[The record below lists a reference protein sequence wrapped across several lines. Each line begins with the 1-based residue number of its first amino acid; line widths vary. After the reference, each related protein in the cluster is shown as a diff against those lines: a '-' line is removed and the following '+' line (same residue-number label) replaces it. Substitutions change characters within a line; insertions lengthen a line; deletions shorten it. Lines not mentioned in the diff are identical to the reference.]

1 MFTAHVVRNLLAQL
15 VVKTLFIQRGST
27 WQNGYVKSFNGKL
40 RDKLLDGEIFYKL
53 REAEIMIVKWRRH
66 YNKVRS
72 HSSLGNKQPAPET
85 IVTRPNTA
93 VSRMP
98 TQSMFEV
105 GNCHV
110 LWPKVLRQV
119 TQPVN
124 LRVWPT
130 DHREGSH
137 STIINRSRRLGES
150 VSTELGEVQLG
161 INLILAEDSPVS
173 KLLSFNQSI
182 QQVLWQLYLR
192 HGRFR
197 KYLQI
202 LQLHF

>member
-93 VSRMP
+93 VSRML
-98 TQSMFEV
+98 TGTRLQS
-105 GNCHV
+105 HP
-110 LWPKVLRQV
+110 L
-119 TQPVN
+119 
-124 LRVWPT
+124 
-130 DHREGSH
+130 
-137 STIINRSRRLGES
+137 
-150 VSTELGEVQLG
+150 
-161 INLILAEDSPVS
+161 
-173 KLLSFNQSI
+173 
-182 QQVLWQLYLR
+182 
-192 HGRFR
+192 
-197 KYLQI
+197 
-202 LQLHF
+202 